1 MIAPSVPP
9 PTFGRYRVIAELG
22 QGGMAE
28 VYLAMVDG
36 PLGSGFSKLAVVK
49 RLRENLV
56 DDTDFIAML
65 VDEARISA
73 RLNHP
78 NVVQTLEVG
87 VENEEYFLAMEFLDG
102 QPLHRIQR
110 RAVRSGQ
117 RLDRDVSLL
126 VLADTLSG
134 LHHAHALADYDGTPL
149 NIVHRDVTPQNVF
162 VTYDGTVKVVDF
174 GIAKAAGRVQE
185 TKAGIVKGKVRY
197 MSPEQALGAEVDRRS
212 DVFAAGI
219 MLWEAVTGERF
230 WRGHEDMSIVQHLLK
245 GAYDPSP
252 RSLVPSVSDELDAI
266 CRKALA
272 FSKDDR
278 YQTAD
283 AFRADVESYLGAAM
297 VSARRQLGPTVAA
310 LFGPERAQV
319 KDVIERAGRANAAE
333 PSMAALLSSASIPP
347 ASHRPRASSLNPT
360 VSSGTQILTASTGP
374 LPLPSLRASSPPRAY
389 ATPPPA
395 IAPTRATPWGIYGMA
410 VLAITGML
418 AAAAIVRGEAE
429 GGMPRA
435 PRRLAD
441 VVPSREELVVAS
453 TTHRTERTATYATPG
468 AGARPTWTPHA
479 PGRPAP
485 TAREPEE
492 APTVHRAPAPPPST
506 APPSELDA
514 KSRRGKPPVELLDP
528 WGPAKPR

>member
-1 MIAPSVPP
+1 
-9 PTFGRYRVIAELG
+9 VIAELG

-49 RLRENLV
+49 RLRANLV
-56 DDTDFIAML
+56 EDTDFIAML

-117 RLDRDVSLL
+117 RLSKEMSLL
-126 VLADTLSG
+126 VLADMLSG
-134 LHHAHALADYDGTPL
+134 LHHAHELADYDGTPL

-252 RSLVPSVSDELDAI
+252 RSVVPSLSQELEAI
-266 CRKALA
+266 CRKAMA
-272 FSKDDR
+272 FSKEDR
-278 YQTAD
+278 YPTAD
-283 AFRADVESYLGAAM
+283 AFRADVEAYLGASL
-297 VSARRQLGPTVAA
+297 VSARRQLGPTVTA
-310 LFGPERAQV
+310 LFAPERVQV
-319 KDVIERAGRANAAE
+319 KEVIERAGRSNATE

-347 ASHRPRASSLNPT
+347 ASNRPRASSLHPT
-360 VSSGTQILTASTGP
+360 FSSGTQIMTASTGP
-374 LPLPSLRASSPPRAY
+374 LPLPSLRPSSPPRAS
-389 ATPPPA
+389 AAPA
-395 IAPTRATPWGIYGMA
+395 ETVAPARPTPWALYGTALVA
-410 VLAITGML
+410 VSAIL
-418 AAAAIVRGEAE
+418 AAAVIVRAQDDSSG
-429 GGMPRA
+429 RA
-435 PRRLAD
+435 PRRVAD
-441 VVPSREELVVAS
+441 VAPSREELVVLSA
-453 TTHRTERTATYATPG
+453 THRQDRAVITYAAP
-468 AGARPTWTPHA
+468 AARPTWSPHA
-479 PGRPAP
+479 TARPDAPAHEPDEAPPVHRPAP
-485 TAREPEE
+485 T
-492 APTVHRAPAPPPST
+492 PSST
-506 APPSELDA
+506 GADVDSNR
-514 KSRRGKPPVELLDP
+514 RRGKPLPELLDP
-528 WGPAKPR
+528 WGPPKPQQPK